1 MSEPVRLAVF
11 PVAGFGTRFLPATK
25 ATPKE
30 MLPVVDK
37 PLIQY
42 AVEEAYEAGIRN
54 MIFVTGR
61 NKWAITEHYDIA
73 YELENELE
81 QRGKKEFLQLV
92 RRITPRGRAPP
103 PTRKERAGAPA
114 HAVLCAQPIVRD
126 RPFAILLADDL
137 VINEGKSVI
146 KQMVEVFEKHQQGV
160 LGVMDV
166 PREDTKR
173 YGIITEGAALSEQI
187 VTVDAIVEKPE
198 AAEAPSTLAV
208 IGRYI
213 LPGYIMQLLQN
224 TPKGA
229 GGEIQLTDAISAL
242 IKERTVLA
250 YRFEGKR
257 YDCGDKL
264 GYLEANVELG
274 LRHPELGEGFREYL
288 RNLEL

>member
-1 MSEPVRLAVF
+1 
-11 PVAGFGTRFLPATK
+11 
-25 ATPKE
+25 

-54 MIFVTGR
+54 MVFVTGR
-61 NKWAITEHYDIA
+61 NKWAITEHYDVA
-73 YELENELE
+73 YELETELE

-92 RRITPRGRAPP
+92 RSIKPRDMSVTYIRQEMALGL
-103 PTRKERAGAPA
+103 G
-114 HAVLCAQPIVRD
+114 HAVLCAEPIVRD

-137 VINEGKSVI
+137 VINEGKSVMR
-146 KQMVEVFEKHQQGV
+146 QMVEVFEKHQQGV

-187 VTVDAIVEKPE
+187 VTVDAIVEKPDP
-198 AAEAPSTLAV
+198 ATTPSTQAV

-213 LPGYIMQLLQN
+213 LPGYIMQLLKN

-250 YRFEGKR
+250 YRFDGKR

-288 RNLEL
+288 KNLEL